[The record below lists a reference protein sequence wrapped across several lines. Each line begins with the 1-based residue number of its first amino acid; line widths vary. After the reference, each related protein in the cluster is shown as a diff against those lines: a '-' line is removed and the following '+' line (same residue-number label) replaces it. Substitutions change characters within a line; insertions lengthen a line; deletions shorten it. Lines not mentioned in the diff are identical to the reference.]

1 MQPGTV
7 GTRTLRGVPS
17 LVPPH
22 RIAVIGDVGGH
33 AWVLRRC
40 LEELGADTKTGS
52 LPDDLVVV
60 QVGDLVHKG
69 PDSPG
74 VMALVDR
81 MMAGSPDRWIQLIGN
96 HEAQEGLGGPDFWSE
111 TLTEA
116 HRADLRRWIDDDAA
130 ALAVA
135 LDSVEFGPVLVTHA
149 GLTRHKWVAIGR
161 PENPDEAALLLNK
174 ELAADPELAFAAGEM
189 LGVKSRL
196 PVGVAWASPRELLGS
211 WDMEQLPFSQVH
223 GHASPRRWSSGTWVP
238 GLPRRTTA
246 RASADP
252 RRRHSDFPWPGG
264 EHILCVDPGYGAEAA
279 PVPLA
284 PLILN
289 GEILA

>member
-1 MQPGTV
+1 MPP
-7 GTRTLRGVPS
+7 LS
-17 LVPPH
+17 PPH

-40 LEELGADTKTGS
+40 LEELEADTKSGA

-74 VMALVDR
+74 VVALVER
-81 MMAGSPDRWIQLIGN
+81 MMTGSPGRWIQLIGN
-96 HEAQEGLGGPDFWSE
+96 HEAQEGLGGPDFWQES
-111 TLTEA
+111 LA
-116 HRADLRRWIDDDAA
+116 APVRAQLRRWVDSDRARM
-130 ALAVA
+130 AVA
-135 LDSVEFGPVLVTHA
+135 LDSVEFGPALVSHA

-161 PENPDEAALLLNK
+161 PDSPDEAATVLNK

-211 WDMEQLPFSQVH
+211 WDMEHLPFSQVH
-223 GHASPRRWSSGTWVP
+223 GHATPRRWSSDTWVP
-238 GLPRRTTA
+238 GLSRRTTA
-246 RASADP
+246 RASTDP
-252 RRRHSDFPWPGG
+252 RRRHSDFGWPGG
-264 EHILCVDPGYGAEAA
+264 EHIVCVDPDYGADAA

-289 GEILA
+289 GEILT